1 VRVRKGCGKKDAS
14 GRLAAAP
21 AIALLT
27 ARAGRARAQR
37 ARRHQ
42 PVKARSA
49 VAPAGRNDVSPAR
62 ADADLLRRLP

>member
-1 VRVRKGCGKKDAS
+1 MWARKGVARREAPDC
-14 GRLAAAP
+14 RAAAP

-42 PVKARSA
+42 PVKAGSV
-49 VAPAGRNDVSPAR
+49 VARAGRNGVAPAR